1 MNELAMRQ
9 FLSLKPFEP
18 FTVVTSSGDRY
29 LVKYPENALLTK
41 TKIVI
46 VNPEDDTIAICALL
60 HVASVQ
66 TQQAA

>member
-18 FTVVTSSGDRY
+18 FTVITSSGDRY
-29 LVKYPENALLTK
+29 LVKHPDNALLTK